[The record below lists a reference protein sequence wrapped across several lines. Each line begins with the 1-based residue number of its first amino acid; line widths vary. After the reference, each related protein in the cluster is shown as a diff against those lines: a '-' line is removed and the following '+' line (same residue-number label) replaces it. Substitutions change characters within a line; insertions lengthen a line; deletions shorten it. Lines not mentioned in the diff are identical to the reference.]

1 MRDHLIF
8 VGLYGLVL
16 LINFA
21 CNYYYRPKQ
30 LYEPYQQFDE
40 DLSEDLESETEEIY
54 SEQFDEDLSE
64 DLESETEEIYSEP
77 DDDTDYVQPNNYKSR
92 LRKRKRKS
100 I

>member
-1 MRDHLIF
+1 MYIFMRDHLIF

-30 LYEPYQQFDE
+30 LYEPYQQFE
-40 DLSEDLESETEEIY
+40 NY
-54 SEQFDEDLSE
+54 
-64 DLESETEEIYSEP
+64 LESETEEIYSEP

>member
-1 MRDHLIF
+1 MYIFMRDHLIF

-54 SEQFDEDLSE
+54 SE
-64 DLESETEEIYSEP
+64 P

>member
-1 MRDHLIF
+1 MAVDMDIFMRDQLIF

-40 DLSEDLESETEEIY
+40 DLETESETEEIY
-54 SEQFDEDLSE
+54 SEP
-64 DLESETEEIYSEP
+64 ESEPEP